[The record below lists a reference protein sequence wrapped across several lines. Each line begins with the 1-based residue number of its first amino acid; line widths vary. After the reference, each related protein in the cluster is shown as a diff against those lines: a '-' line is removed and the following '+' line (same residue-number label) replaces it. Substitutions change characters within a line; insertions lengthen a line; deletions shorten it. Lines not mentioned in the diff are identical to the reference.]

1 MVEAVN
7 SRGPLIGLHV
17 PRGDAAVEA
26 WGHSYIQ
33 DPLPGCFGLVLLQSP
48 EQFYS
53 LFIPDYQITPPGF
66 RYHRFQDN
74 QCCSGQVTHDI
85 NVPRP
90 RVTSQFKDRP
100 LILQEWGLPEK
111 YLERRDFSPKPLQDY
126 PDFLLRRKLTTGN
139 FSDLLHY
146 VGGHGDSLHVWFDD
160 QLRPAWRGLSRLK
173 SLSWLS
179 AFRGHCWAGVE

>member
-1 MVEAVN
+1 MRHPLEVSPQGREHRQGRVVEAVN

-17 PRGDAAVEA
+17 PRGDAEVEA
-26 WGHSYIQ
+26 WGHSSIQ
-33 DPLPGCFGLVLLQSP
+33 DPPPGCFGLVLLQSS

-90 RVTSQFKDRP
+90 RVTSQFKDLP

-111 YLERRDFSPKPLQDY
+111 Y
-126 PDFLLRRKLTTGN
+126 
-139 FSDLLHY
+139 
-146 VGGHGDSLHVWFDD
+146 
-160 QLRPAWRGLSRLK
+160 
-173 SLSWLS
+173 
-179 AFRGHCWAGVE
+179 